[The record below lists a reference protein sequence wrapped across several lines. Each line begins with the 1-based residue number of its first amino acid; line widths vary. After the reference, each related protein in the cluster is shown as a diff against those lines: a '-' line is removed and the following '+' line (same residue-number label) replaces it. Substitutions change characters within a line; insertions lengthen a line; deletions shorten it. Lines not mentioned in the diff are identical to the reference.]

1 MSIMSFHGLLT
12 LSYTN
17 NYIIPVG
24 LMSELALL
32 KAWFPLVPKKVPE
45 TCLRCLWRIFSIV
58 LGSKHKWKRVTGTL
72 DMSQAPLR
80 HEWKPGLIPPL
91 H

>member
-1 MSIMSFHGLLT
+1 MSIMSFHGLLI

-24 LMSELALL
+24 FMLELALL

-45 TCLRCLWRIFSIV
+45 TYLRCLWCIFSIV
-58 LGSKHKWKRVTGTL
+58 LGSKHKWKHV
-72 DMSQAPLR
+72 SQAP
-80 HEWKPGLIPPL
+80 
-91 H
+91 